1 MYIDLYEW
9 KVFEDL
15 RWTSEEIFALRFHTE
30 VVKHIK
36 QCKAKEKG
44 LSVIAKVTI
53 KAPSWPNRFL
63 GVFIL
68 MKIRNLKNYRHKHL
82 IKVKT

>member
-9 KVFEDL
+9 KVLEDL
-15 RWTSEEIFALRFHTE
+15 RWTSEEIFALRFHNE
-30 VVKHIK
+30 IVKHIK
-36 QCKAKEKG
+36 RCKAKEKT

-63 GVFIL
+63 GVFSFEGIL
-68 MKIRNLKNYRHKHL
+68 L
-82 IKVKT
+82 